1 MEKMLTTNNLLA
13 KGEEILQVTS
23 ELWTVVPTEVFQEIK
38 MAPSNLK
45 SQSEKESTHEN
56 D

>member
-23 ELWTVVPTEVFQEIK
+23 ELWTVAPIEAFHEIK
-38 MAPSNLK
+38 MVPLNPK
-45 SQSEKESTHEN
+45 SQNEKESTQEN